1 VSDDF
6 GAKLSRWS
14 QRKAAARR
22 GAPLEEAS
30 GERSDQETAVAS
42 PPVVESGPPA
52 SPAAENVPAAEELPV
67 LPPVEELTAE
77 SDYTAFLADNVPEE
91 IKRAALRKL
100 WRSDPVFGEL
110 DGLND
115 YDEDYNLASSLIGSV
130 QSAYKAGKGYIDE
143 AEEKLAQA
151 ESGTAGDTAEEAES
165 DAAAPAAEEDKNEA
179 AVDDAETAADTAAP
193 QAGAGED
200 GDPAVGPV

>member
-1 VSDDF
+1 VSDDL

-22 GAPLEEAS
+22 GVPLEEAG
-30 GERSDQETAVAS
+30 GETSDHEVAVA
-42 PPVVESGPPA
+42 PPAADASGAPA
-52 SPAAENVPAAEELPV
+52 SPAAEEAPALPSI
-67 LPPVEELTAE
+67 EELTAE
-77 SDYTAFLADNVPEE
+77 SDYSVFLGDNVPEE

-115 YDEDYNLASSLIGSV
+115 YDEDYNLAGSLVGSV
-130 QSAYKAGKGYIDE
+130 RSAYKAGRGYVEE

-151 ESGTAGDTAEEAES
+151 ESGTTGDTADDAES
-165 DAAAPAAEEDKNEA
+165 RAEAPEQAIEKNNDQAAVDDIDNAADAAAPQVGASEDDDPVGG
-179 AVDDAETAADTAAP
+179 AV
-193 QAGAGED
+193 
-200 GDPAVGPV
+200 